1 MGAIEPVVTRRTRV
15 SMRMHRRMRVHACAE
30 ARRANACA
38 AMGEPPRRARP
49 PASESAGESANS
61 YRRVEC
67 GYVLIS

>member
-1 MGAIEPVVTRRTRV
+1 
-15 SMRMHRRMRVHACAE
+15 MHRRMRVHACAE
-30 ARRANACA
+30 ARHANACA